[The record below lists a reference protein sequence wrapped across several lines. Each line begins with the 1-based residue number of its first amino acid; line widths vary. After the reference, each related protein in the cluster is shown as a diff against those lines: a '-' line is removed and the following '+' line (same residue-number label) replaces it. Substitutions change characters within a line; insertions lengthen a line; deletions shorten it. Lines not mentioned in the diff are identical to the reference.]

1 MYLIV
6 FCNNHFNISHLTPFR
21 IALNL
26 LPVPWNQKVIT
37 LGLPPF
43 PNTVKPLNN
52 GPPEERP
59 LVNNGQIL
67 IALAY
72 FNTFA
77 TLKGGHTWI
86 SNNGQQNWPN
96 NGQ

>member
-1 MYLIV
+1 MIM
-6 FCNNHFNISHLTPFR
+6 C
-21 IALNL
+21 
-26 LPVPWNQKVIT
+26 IT
-37 LGLPPF
+37 IRD
-43 PNTVKPLNN
+43 TVKPLNN

-77 TLKGGHTWI
+77 TLKSGHPWI
-86 SNNGQQNWPN
+86 SNNGQQKWPN
-96 NGQ
+96 NGQWQLFEI

>member
-1 MYLIV
+1 MTNYVWLE
-6 FCNNHFNISHLTPFR
+6 
-21 IALNL
+21 
-26 LPVPWNQKVIT
+26 
-37 LGLPPF
+37 
-43 PNTVKPLNN
+43 TVKLLNN
-52 GPPEERP
+52 GTPEEQP
-59 LVNNGQIL
+59 FVTNGQIL

-77 TLKGGHTWI
+77 TFKGGHPWI

>member
-1 MYLIV
+1 MSLWILV
-6 FCNNHFNISHLTPFR
+6 N
-21 IALNL
+21 
-26 LPVPWNQKVIT
+26 
-37 LGLPPF
+37 G
-43 PNTVKPLNN
+43 NTVKPLNN
-52 GPPEERP
+52 GPTEEQP
-59 LVNNGQIL
+59 LVNKDQII

-77 TLKGGHTWI
+77 TLKGGHPWI

>member
-1 MYLIV
+1 MTGEFMY
-6 FCNNHFNISHLTPFR
+6 
-21 IALNL
+21 
-26 LPVPWNQKVIT
+26 
-37 LGLPPF
+37 
-43 PNTVKPLNN
+43 TVKPLNN

-59 LVNNGQIL
+59 LVNNIQIL

-77 TLKGGHTWI
+77 TLKSSRPWI
-86 SNNGQQNWPN
+86 FNNGQQKLPN

>member
-1 MYLIV
+1 MNVLCFV
-6 FCNNHFNISHLTPFR
+6 VMVS
-21 IALNL
+21 
-26 LPVPWNQKVIT
+26 WNQHMASI
-37 LGLPPF
+37 
-43 PNTVKPLNN
+43 VKLLNN

-59 LVNNGQIL
+59 LVNNGQIV

-77 TLKGGHTWI
+77 TLNSGHPWI
-86 SNNGQQNWPN
+86 SNNGQQNWTN